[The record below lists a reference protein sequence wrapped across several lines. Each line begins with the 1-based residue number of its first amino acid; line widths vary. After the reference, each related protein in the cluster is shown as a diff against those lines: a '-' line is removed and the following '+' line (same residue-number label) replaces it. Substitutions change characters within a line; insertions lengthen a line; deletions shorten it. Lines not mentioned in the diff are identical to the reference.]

1 MDTSKLS
8 DLALSDSGF
17 VFDPA
22 TGNTF
27 TTNLLGMEI
36 IKLLKSGL
44 SEEEVKLKITEDYEV
59 TADESN
65 LDVHEFLDTL
75 KKFYL
80 IHD

>member
-1 MDTSKLS
+1 MDASKLS

-27 TTNLLGMEI
+27 TTNSLGLEI

-44 SEEEVKLKITEDYEV
+44 SEEEVKLKITEEYEV

-65 LDVHEFLDTL
+65 LDVHDFLDNL